1 MDAMTASAQTRATP
15 TMIAWGARAR
25 SFADAEECG
34 DLDIV
39 VASRAGAVIALAD
52 GLGHGREAAVA
63 ARQAAAVIGAH
74 ADSDVVDLMR
84 LCHEGLRSTR
94 GAALSIAAF
103 ACSDATMTW
112 VAVGNVDG
120 VLVRADPSA
129 QPERHG
135 LLLRGGV
142 VGYRMPP
149 LRAEVLPI
157 FPGDTLIMATDG
169 ISSQFGREQ
178 VRGRDPQSAADD
190 ILARHGK
197 QSDDA
202 LVLVARYLGRAS

>member
-1 MDAMTASAQTRATP
+1 VRRRRCSLGD
-15 TMIAWGARAR
+15 RAR
-25 SFADAEECG
+25 PFGDEEACG

-39 VASRAGAVIALAD
+39 VASHAGAVVALAD
-52 GLGHGREAAVA
+52 GLGHGREAAA
-63 ARQAAAVIGAH
+63 AAHQAAAVIGAH
-74 ADSDVVDLMR
+74 ADKDVIDLMR

-94 GAALSIAAF
+94 GAALSIAAC

-112 VAVGNVDG
+112 LAVGNVDG
-120 VLVRADPSA
+120 VLVRADPAA
-129 QPERHG
+129 QPERHS

-157 FPGDTLIMATDG
+157 FPGDTLIMVTDG
-169 ISSQFGREQ
+169 VSSQFVREP
-178 VRGRDPQSAADD
+178 VLGRDPQDAADD

-197 QSDDA
+197 QTDDA

>member
-1 MDAMTASAQTRATP
+1 VSNDSARV
-15 TMIAWGARAR
+15 IIER
-25 SFADAEECG
+25 DG
-34 DLDIV
+34 DV
-39 VASRAGAVIALAD
+39 VVALAD

-74 ADSDVVDLMR
+74 ADKDVIDMMR

-103 ACSDATMTW
+103 ACGDATMTW
-112 VAVGNVDG
+112 PAVGNVDG

-129 QPERHG
+129 QPGRHS

-142 VGYRMPP
+142 VGYRLPP

-169 ISSQFGREQ
+169 VSGQFVREP
-178 VRGRDPQSAADD
+178 VLGRDPQDAADD